1 MSELCHK
8 QTKSTLICEDNK
20 AAKLIAEN
28 ECSSVDRSKH
38 IDVRYKFVAQAVTER
53 SVRVRHT
60 PTDMNLADELTKAVP
75 AATFERLVKLC
86 LDSKRDAYLQARGLH
101 NTERALQRLVA
112 ASRCGSQGGSYGSW
126 CKFK

>member
-38 IDVRYKFVAQAVTER
+38 IDVRYKFVTQAVTER

-86 LDSKRDAYLQARGLH
+86 LDSKKGEYYVK
-101 NTERALQRLVA
+101 VA
-112 ASRCGSQGGSYGSW
+112 DEKVNYVLDEKTW
-126 CKFK
+126 MVTDMW